1 MLIKIQF
8 YLFSDIL
15 VYGTPI
21 KTVGH
26 RPSADNKVSTSVNPS
41 DKTSV
46 DTETTSG
53 DKTASPVR
61 HGEMALACSPYLERQ
76 IIVSLGHL
84 TVSVAEDDEQG
95 LHITTGKE
103 SFLAIA
109 RDKAEREAWRLAFA
123 EALENYREQQARRAR
138 EQSQDLTTVVRRVGR
153 VPNSKRGSKTVNEE
167 FRRSWVAT
175 SATGLPSSAG
185 GGGAALAA
193 LHSITTRHQTG
204 VHPNGGLP
212 ITQSASY
219 GHPIAS
225 PSYRNG
231 SSYVDVDHGDS
242 GDRSSLHSI
251 NDRSSSTYDS
261 LRFWQPQK
269 SLQRKDSMSSDISR
283 RSDVDGVEWVPDDAV
298 EVCMVCHRTR
308 FTMMVRKHHCRR
320 CGYVICWNCSEM
332 RRSTSQ
338 PERKVR
344 TCVNCVAICDGKG
357 WMTVEDDGGSSS
369 SKTNETRAMT
379 TPTSLT
385 LSPTKQET
393 LSPYPP
399 LLTQVT
405 ASRALTI
412 DVATSPLEIS
422 PCEEDK
428 SSLPTKQT
436 K

>member
-1 MLIKIQF
+1 
-8 YLFSDIL
+8 
-15 VYGTPI
+15 
-21 KTVGH
+21 
-26 RPSADNKVSTSVNPS
+26 
-41 DKTSV
+41 
-46 DTETTSG
+46 
-53 DKTASPVR
+53 
-61 HGEMALACSPYLERQ
+61 
-76 IIVSLGHL
+76 
-84 TVSVAEDDEQG
+84 
-95 LHITTGKE
+95 
-103 SFLAIA
+103 
-109 RDKAEREAWRLAFA
+109 
-123 EALENYREQQARRAR
+123 
-138 EQSQDLTTVVRRVGR
+138 
-153 VPNSKRGSKTVNEE
+153 
-167 FRRSWVAT
+167 
-175 SATGLPSSAG
+175 
-185 GGGAALAA
+185 
-193 LHSITTRHQTG
+193 
-204 VHPNGGLP
+204 
-212 ITQSASY
+212 
-219 GHPIAS
+219 
-225 PSYRNG
+225 
-231 SSYVDVDHGDS
+231 
-242 GDRSSLHSI
+242 
-251 NDRSSSTYDS
+251 
-261 LRFWQPQK
+261 
-269 SLQRKDSMSSDISR
+269 
-283 RSDVDGVEWVPDDAV
+283 
-298 EVCMVCHRTR
+298 
-308 FTMMVRKHHCRR
+308 MMVRKHHCRR